1 MKILLATLLLA
12 YVCPLPSH
20 AGQLLNKVQ
29 EYRLKNGLTLLMVER
44 HSSPTFA
51 ASIRFKV
58 GSANE
63 RSYERGTAHMLEHM
77 LFKGTRQL
85 GTSNYAAEQPL
96 LEKIDQIAQRLDAAE
111 IGDKKPA
118 TATTDA
124 LQKELAELEKQAGRY
139 QVTNELFKLYAQNGG
154 NGLNAFTN
162 RDSTTYMVELP
173 SNKLELWAAVE
184 SDRFKNPVLREFY
197 TERSVVMEER
207 RRAYDENP
215 PAKLREQ
222 FYALAYQ
229 THPYRQPT
237 IGWPSDIRRL
247 SRAKVASFLQS
258 HYAPNNAV
266 IALVGDIQPEQAI
279 KLVER
284 YFGDM
289 PPKPLE
295 TAVVDQE
302 EPPAG
307 ERRVE
312 LSAVGQRQLLV
323 GFHKPAAQNR
333 DSLVFDLIAGILTK
347 GRTSRLQQNL
357 ALKRKL
363 AAGISVFEGPGR
375 RYPNLF
381 IFQLTPLK
389 SPANVIQALQNEL
402 ERLQSEP
409 VSTQELHRVINLL
422 LHEELRAMATNYSLA
437 RALTEYEATA
447 GGWRNQATYRSRLA
461 QITAEDIQ
469 QTARRYFIQ
478 ENRIIGML
486 TPVKAEVKPH
496 E

>member
-1 MKILLATLLLA
+1 MKILLAILLLVC
-12 YVCPLPSH
+12 VCPLPSQ
-20 AGQLLNKVQ
+20 ASQLLEKVQ
-29 EYRLKNGLTLLMVER
+29 EHRLKNGLILLMVER

-58 GSANE
+58 GSAH
-63 RSYERGTAHMLEHM
+63 ERGDERGIAHMLEHM

-96 LEKIDQIAQRLDAAE
+96 LEKIDQVAQRLNAAE
-111 IGDKKPA
+111 AGNTTSVPA
-118 TATTDA
+118 ATDA
-124 LQKELAELEKQAGRY
+124 LRKELSELEKEASRY
-139 QVTNELFKLYAQNGG
+139 QVTNELFKLYALNGG

-162 RDSTTYMVELP
+162 RDSTTYLVELP

-197 TERSVVMEER
+197 TERAVVIEER
-207 RRAYDENP
+207 RRSYDENP

-237 IGWPSDIRRL
+237 IGWPSDIKQL
-247 SRAKVASFLQS
+247 SRAKAASFLQR

-266 IALVGDIQPEQAI
+266 IALVGDFQPEQAI
-279 KLVER
+279 RLVER

-289 PPKPLE
+289 QPKPLE
-295 TAVVDQE
+295 TAVIDQE

-312 LSAVGQRQLLV
+312 LPAGGQRQLLV
-323 GFHKPAAQNR
+323 GFRKPAAQDR

-357 ALKRKL
+357 VLKKKL
-363 AAGISVFEGPGR
+363 ATGISVFEGPGR
-375 RYPNLF
+375 LYPNLF
-381 IFQLTPLK
+381 VFQLTPLK

-402 ERLQSEP
+402 ERLQLEP
-409 VSTQELHRVINLL
+409 ASIQELQRVINLL
-422 LHEELRAMATNYSLA
+422 LYDELKGMTTNYGLA
-437 RALTEYEATA
+437 RALTEYEATT
-447 GGWRNQATYRSRLA
+447 GGWRNLATYRTRLA

-469 QTARRYFIQ
+469 QTARRYFTR
-478 ENRIIGML
+478 ENRIIGIL
-486 TPVKAEVKPH
+486 TPAKVEAKPH